1 MLRHW
6 HIPRRTFLRGATGV
20 VMGIPLLDV
29 MEPRSARA
37 AAQDVP
43 PLRMGCLYLPNGVPN
58 EAWRPKVSGG
68 RLRQMNEWMKP
79 FEPLKENLQFISGLQ
94 SETKGSHP
102 GAGATWLI
110 RPCPEGDRISRSRS
124 VGEPSMDQL
133 VARVVGEKTPF
144 ASMELSVRPEG
155 SFSKSLLRSNISWRN
170 ATTPVPRETSPQAVY
185 DRLTGGGGDE
195 SDSGDTRRRSALDTV
210 LEDARDLRKRVSES
224 DRHKLD
230 EYLAALRSVE
240 KRMGVLAEEKRTAA
254 RARAATFPRPP
265 QEIPEDHAAY
275 LRLMFDMIVL
285 AYWTDSTRVATFM
298 LDQEQT
304 NRYFNFIP
312 DVKGM
317 WHALS
322 HWRDISGKTED
333 DDGKTS
339 WTSREIKYRQYLR
352 VIEFHHEQVAYFLN
366 RLNDIQEGEGTLL
379 DHSMIL
385 YGSPFSDGNEHLSR
399 NLPMMIAGKAGGRI
413 VPGRLLESPG
423 APAEGV
429 YLSMMDLMD
438 VPVHQIGGIDSAVS
452 IT

>member
-1 MLRHW
+1 MSKNW
-6 HIPRRTFLRGATGV
+6 YIARRTFLRGATGA

-29 MEPRSARA
+29 MTSCSARA
-37 AAQDVP
+37 AAQDAG

-58 EAWRPKVSGG
+58 DAWRPEVKDG
-68 RLRQMNEWMKP
+68 RLFKMNQWMKP
-79 FEPLKENLQFISGLQ
+79 FEPLKTHLQFISGLQ
-94 SETKGSHP
+94 SEANGSHP

-133 VARVVGEKTPF
+133 VARVVGEATPF
-144 ASMELSVRPEG
+144 ASMELSVRAEG

-170 ATTPVPRETSPQAVY
+170 ATTPVSRETNPQAVY
-185 DRLTGGGGDE
+185 DRLTGGGGEE
-195 SDSGDTRRRSALDTV
+195 SDWGDDRRRSTLDTV
-210 LEDARDLRKRVSES
+210 LEDARDLRKRVSHA
-224 DRHKLD
+224 DQHKLD
-230 EYLAALRSVE
+230 EYLEAVRSVE
-240 KRMGVLAEEKRTAA
+240 KRMGVLAAEKRIAA

-312 DVKGM
+312 EVKGM

-339 WTSREIKYRQYLR
+339 WSSRAVKYKQYLK
-352 VIEFHHEQVAYFLN
+352 VIEFHHEQVAYFLK
-366 RLNDIQEGEGTLL
+366 RLQNIREGEGTLL

-399 NLPMMIAGKAGGRI
+399 NLPILIAGKAGGRI
-413 VPGRLLESPG
+413 VPGRLLEHAG

-438 VPVHQIGGIDSAVS
+438 VPVHKIGGIDRPVS